1 MDEFSDLYRVLEM
14 QSVARILEH
23 DDVIVADARQ
33 VPVVELGI
41 VQDLPLERVR
51 SVQEQ
56 AAALKSWIQIAWK
69 AINVLLILIYR
80 VEINLQ
86 WAVRI

>member
-14 QSVARILEH
+14 QSVARVLEH
-23 DDVIVADARQ
+23 CDVFVADARQ

-56 AAALKSWIQIAWK
+56 AAALKS
-69 AINVLLILIYR
+69 
-80 VEINLQ
+80 
-86 WAVRI
+86 

>member
-14 QSVARILEH
+14 QSVTRVLEH
-23 DDVIVADARQ
+23 DDVFIADTRQ

-56 AAALKSWIQIAWK
+56 AATLRSRIQIARK

-86 WAVRI
+86 RTIWV

>member
-14 QSVARILEH
+14 QSVARVLEH
-23 DDVIVADARQ
+23 DDVFVADARQ
-33 VPVVELGI
+33 VSVVELGI

-56 AAALKSWIQIAWK
+56 AAALKSRIQITGK

-86 WAVRI
+86 

>member
-14 QSVARILEH
+14 QSVTRVFEH
-23 DDVIVADARQ
+23 DDVIIADARQ

-56 AAALKSWIQIAWK
+56 AATLKSRIQIARK

-86 WAVRI
+86 RTIWV